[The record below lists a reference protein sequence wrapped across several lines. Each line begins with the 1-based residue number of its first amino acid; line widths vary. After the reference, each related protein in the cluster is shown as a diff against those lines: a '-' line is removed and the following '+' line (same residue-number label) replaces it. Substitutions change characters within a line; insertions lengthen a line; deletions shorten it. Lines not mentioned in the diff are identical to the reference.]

1 MSLSHKLKLFV
12 GATKAPSG
20 VPLGGLAVQRTAA
33 GRRPALLGF
42 AICLLAALS
51 LGQVSS
57 ELVTEDIRRVGS
69 KLACLCGSCKNSV
82 GDCAMLACHYSKPA
96 REKIKAMQAEGKSDQ
111 EIVDAFVKEEGIRA
125 LVTPPAEGFNLLAW
139 VMPFV
144 MIGVGLAGIWWF
156 IRRFSRPAAAPEVDP
171 RVMERY
177 QDAIEK
183 DLSKLDG

>member
-1 MSLSHKLKLFV
+1 M
-12 GATKAPSG
+12 
-20 VPLGGLAVQRTAA
+20 GLPHSWLLRAV
-33 GRRPALLGF
+33 
-42 AICLLAALS
+42 CVSLLAAFS

-96 REKIKAMQAEGKSDQ
+96 RERIKAMQAEGKSDQ
-111 EIVDAFVKEEGIRA
+111 AIVDAFVKDEGIRA

-139 VMPFV
+139 VMPFA
-144 MIGVGLAGIWWF
+144 MIGMGLAAIWWF
-156 IRRFSRPAAAPEVDP
+156 IRRMSKPSAAPEMDA
-171 RVMERY
+171 RVLERY
-177 QDAIEK
+177 QDAIDK